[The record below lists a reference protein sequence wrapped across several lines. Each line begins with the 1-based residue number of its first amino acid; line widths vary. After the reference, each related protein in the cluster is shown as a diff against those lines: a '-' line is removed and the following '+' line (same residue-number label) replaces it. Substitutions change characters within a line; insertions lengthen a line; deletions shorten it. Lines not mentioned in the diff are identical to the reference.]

1 MKAIVPAWRA
11 NSLSNNWFNEFD
23 HLFDSL
29 IDSRVSARPQFSYDL
44 KDNEE
49 NFLFSLDLPGVDEK
63 DITIELKDGV
73 LSISGER
80 ESYGRIRKSF
90 SLPKSVDQ
98 EKIEAEC
105 TNGVLRVLLPKK
117 EAAQPRKIELKTK
130 KGGLF

>member
-98 EKIEAEC
+98 EKIEAEY